1 MSRLR
6 RERCIVSHFGRVVK
20 AWDLKSHGFA
30 RAGSNPA
37 GDASF
42 AFIERLVVIIIS
54 WNEFYIV
61 SQILNWLK
69 PAVIFIKWWFYYI
82 YSYYGYA

>member
-54 WNEFYIV
+54 
-61 SQILNWLK
+61 
-69 PAVIFIKWWFYYI
+69 
-82 YSYYGYA
+82 